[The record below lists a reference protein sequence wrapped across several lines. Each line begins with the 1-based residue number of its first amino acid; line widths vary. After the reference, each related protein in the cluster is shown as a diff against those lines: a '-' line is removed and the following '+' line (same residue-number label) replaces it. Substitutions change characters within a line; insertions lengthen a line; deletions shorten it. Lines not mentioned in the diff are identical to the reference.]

1 MRFNF
6 STRIFSWY
14 YYIIITAILIIGAL
28 ASVFT
33 YLKISEST
41 QKALLKNAAT
51 IGSIFDTSNILS
63 FRGDAGDL
71 KNPGYL
77 SLKNKLEKIPEINSE
92 IRFVYLW
99 GYRDQNVYFFID
111 SEPATSPDYSPP
123 GQVYGE
129 ATEIDY
135 NMFLKNLP
143 STMEMSTD
151 RWGTWLSAL
160 TPIKDPSTGK
170 LIAVMGVDMSANTY
184 FRTIYVYTA
193 IPVLSTI
200 FVLILIVVGFIL
212 RKREQEFLTFKSEL
226 VAIASHE
233 IRSPLTGITW
243 IMDAL
248 LREPEGMSEKQKYDI
263 DLVKNKSEELL
274 LTVNDLLDGAVA
286 EKLSKK
292 RLSKQ
297 SIQVKALFE
306 EIRNNSFLVLAE
318 KNIKLNIDSSVAP
331 ELTILGDLDRIKRM
345 FNNLL
350 SNAIKYSKSGGS
362 VKVSAINEEANLIF
376 SIKDE
381 GIGISPKDQNKIFR
395 GFFRSE
401 NAKKITSN
409 GTGLGLHYVKQI
421 AELHNGK
428 VWCESKEGIGSTFY
442 VKLPKA

>member
-1 MRFNF
+1 MKFDSSNK
-6 STRIFSWY
+6 IFSWY
-14 YYIIITAILIIGAL
+14 YSIIITTILIVGAL

-33 YLKISEST
+33 YIKISEST
-41 QKALLKNAAT
+41 QNTLLKNAA
-51 IGSIFDTSNILS
+51 SIASVLETDNILS
-63 FRGDAGDL
+63 FRGNENDL
-71 KNPGYL
+71 KNTGYV
-77 SLKNKLEKIPEINSE
+77 SLKDKFEKIPEINSE

-99 GYRDQNVYFFID
+99 GYRDQNVYFFVD
-111 SEPATSPDYSPP
+111 SEPATSLDYSPP
-123 GQVYGE
+123 GQVYTE
-129 ATEIDY
+129 ATEIDR

-143 STMEMSTD
+143 STMEMNTD

-160 TPIKDPSTGK
+160 TPIKDSSTGK
-170 LIAVMGVDMSANTY
+170 LIAVMGVDMNANTY

-212 RKREQEFLTFKSEL
+212 RKREQEFLAFKSEL
-226 VAIASHE
+226 VSIASHE

-248 LREPEGMSEKQKYDI
+248 LKEGEGLSEKQKYDI

-292 RLSKQ
+292 KLSKQ
-297 SIQVKALFE
+297 PIQVKTLFE
-306 EIRNNSFLVLAE
+306 EIMNDSFLVLAE
-318 KNIKLNIDSSVAP
+318 KNIKLNIDSSIAP
-331 ELTILGDLDRIKRM
+331 EVTILGDFDRIKRM
-345 FNNLL
+345 FNNLF
-350 SNAIKYSKSGGS
+350 SNAIKYSKNGG
-362 VKVSAINEEANLIF
+362 VVRVSAINQKANF
-376 SIKDE
+376 VFAIKDE

-395 GFFRSE
+395 GFFRAE

-428 VWCESKEGIGSTFY
+428 VWCESKEGLGSTFY
-442 VKLPKA
+442 VKLPK